1 MDADGAGWVPPRPV
15 RPASPSPRLDPAPVG
30 VAESSRERSTDTV
43 ASRVRRPRRSLAFRV
58 LMAYAAGAAVIGL
71 VVFAGGVAQP
81 VYGSESPYGGTHYAE
96 VRTSPTPSG
105 WTLPL
110 AREFAPGVP
119 GECLTFRAGPLD
131 ERHELVTA
139 DPPSSTVTDQNPRCG
154 VASPETRGRLVMVD
168 PVTGR
173 VLWRRN
179 LEHDLG
185 STVRSLVWRASASP
199 DSVVVGIV
207 GSLGSVLLSLDVR
220 SGKTISSTSV
230 DSPDEAIN
238 FAVSGHVVVSAVPDT
253 GGAVETFTVRRS
265 DALSHR
271 LWRQSMSSVLLP
283 ELLPDRFVVP
293 LPGGTVSVDGRTGKQ
308 SAWGVDLRGLQGVV
322 AAGDRLVGQTI
333 PRGVG
338 LAPSIVLLD
347 ASGKTLWTRPAPAI
361 TGLTVSRRCIMI
373 STGAIQ
379 VTCLDPGT
387 GRERW
392 TTPLAGAV
400 SGTPDGSTT
409 DDIESIGPVHSDD
422 TSLTLSEIDGATGR
436 VRFSTTVPRGADIVG
451 QSVATGYAL
460 GMSSASGASTLT
472 AFDLD
477 SGRTLWTI
485 SRPELSVW
493 GGQLVEITPSGA
505 ARALVA
511 PGTGSG
517 RGSTRHDM
525 LVG

>member
-1 MDADGAGWVPPRPV
+1 M
-15 RPASPSPRLDPAPVG
+15 S
-30 VAESSRERSTDTV
+30 
-43 ASRVRRPRRSLAFRV
+43 
-58 LMAYAAGAAVIGL
+58 YAAGAAVIGL
-71 VVFAGGVAQP
+71 VVAAGSLAQP
-81 VYGSESPYGGTHYAE
+81 VYGSEAPYGGTHYAD
-96 VRTSPTPSG
+96 VRSTPTPSG

-119 GECLTFRAGPLD
+119 GECLTFRAGGVD
-131 ERHELVTA
+131 ARHELLAA

-154 VASPETRGRLVMVD
+154 VASPGTRGRLVMVD
-168 PVTGR
+168 PATGR

-185 STVRSLVWRASASP
+185 STVRSLIWRASASP

-220 SGKTISSTSV
+220 TGKTVSSTGV

-293 LPGGTVSVDGRTGKQ
+293 LPGGTVSVDGRTGRQ
-308 SAWGVDLRGLQGVV
+308 TAWRSDLRDLQGVV
-322 AAGDRLVGQTI
+322 VSGDRLVAQTI

-338 LAPSIVLLD
+338 LAASVVSLD
-347 ASGKTLWTRPAPAI
+347 RTGKILWTRPAPAI
-361 TGLTVSRRCIMI
+361 TGLSTSRNCVMV

-379 VTCLDPGT
+379 VTCLDPDD

-409 DDIESIGPVHSDD
+409 NDVESIGPVHSGD
-422 TSLTLSEIDGATGR
+422 TSLRLSEIDGENGR
-436 VRFSTTVPRGADIVG
+436 VRFVTSVPRGADIVG

-460 GMSSASGASTLT
+460 GSSSASGDSTLT

-477 SGRTLWTI
+477 SGRTLWSI
-485 SRPELSVW
+485 SRPDLGVW
-493 GGQLVEITPSGA
+493 GGELVEITSSGL
-505 ARALVA
+505 ARALVD
-511 PGTGSG
+511 PGAASG
-517 RGSTRHDM
+517 RNAPHHAM